1 MCYVDDQAGKL
12 FYYGYSLLGIGYL
25 LQALMGS

>member
-12 FYYGYSLLGIGYL
+12 FYYGYSLLGIGKL
-25 LQALMGS
+25 LWEADA